1 MPDNVLNGYLEQQF
15 REATDLAAGS
25 DCLEL
30 CPIEGRPPQRY
41 IAQFSA
47 RGLVRP
53 PQGEVDEYGEF
64 HVGIWMPNDYLRR
77 ADTAQALTYLGPSPW
92 PWHPNIR
99 PPFICVHLRPAT
111 PLVDLLYTCF
121 ELWTWTLYYT
131 GDGGLNPEASGWAL
145 SQPEERFPVDRRPL
159 KRRKLGLRV
168 DVTS

>member
-1 MPDNVLNGYLEQQF
+1 MGDKIRDGFLEQQF
-15 REATDLAAGS
+15 LEATALADAS

-30 CPIEGRPPQRY
+30 SPLDGQPPERY

-47 RGLVRP
+47 QGLVRA
-53 PQGEVDEYGEF
+53 PQGEVEEHGQF
-64 HVGIWMPNDYLRR
+64 HVGLWMPGDYLRR
-77 ADTAQALTYLGPSPW
+77 VDAARVLTYLGPSPW

-121 ELWTWTLYYT
+121 ELWTWTLFYT
-131 GDGGLNPEASGWAL
+131 GDGGLNPEAASWAL
-145 SQPEERFPVDRRPL
+145 SRPEGTFPVDRRPL

-168 DVTS
+168 DMTS